1 MPHLVRQRE
10 TFAAFLR
17 ENRNYFRF
25 VASHQDVRLRA
36 FRWVAGGATGDMPPP
51 LRYPDDVMLTLSDQV
66 SPEVEIF
73 DAVAVAAELERLTHV
88 HAGNERELRLAVSRQ
103 LKAALARGRAAVER
117 LLIADRHGR
126 RCAERL
132 SLMQDEIIRL
142 LFEFAIKHLYPAQN
156 PSEAERM
163 AIVATGGYG
172 RGVLAAGSDIDLLFL
187 LPYKQTAWG
196 ESVAE
201 TILYCL
207 WDMGLK
213 VGHATRSVNECIRQ
227 AKADMTIRTS
237 VLEARYL
244 LGDHKLYGELV
255 ARFDKEVVQGTA
267 AEFVAAKLAER
278 EERHRRAGQSRYLVE
293 PNVKDGKGGQRDL
306 HTLYWI
312 AKYVY
317 RVREREELI
326 AHGVYDPREYRRFRR
341 CGDFLWAVRCHM
353 HFLTGRAEERLS
365 FAIQR
370 EIAVRLAYTEHPG
383 LRDVERFMK
392 HYFLIAKDV
401 GDLTAILCA
410 KLEDSQAKAMPVLS
424 RMMAKFRPRARHTLS
439 ETEDF
444 VVDYNRINVADE
456 NVFKRD
462 PVNLIRIFHLAQKYN
477 LAFHPDAM
485 HLATRS
491 LKLIDQTLRENE
503 EANRLFLQIL
513 TSKNDGETVLRRMNE
528 AGVLGQFVPA
538 FGRIVAMMQFN
549 MYHHYTVD
557 EHLLRCIGVL
567 ADIEA
572 ARTEDTKLANELM
585 RSIQPRHRELLY
597 VTLFLHD
604 IAKGRIE
611 DHSIAGARVA
621 RNLCPRLGF
630 SPAETETVAWL
641 IEVHLVMSTVAQS
654 RDLSDRMTIENF
666 SAVVQSVERLKLLTI
681 LTAADIK
688 AVGPG
693 VWNGWKA
700 QLIRTLYYET
710 EPVLTGGF
718 SEVNRAQRVAVA
730 QAEFRGE
737 LADWTA
743 AEVDAYIAL
752 HYPAY
757 WLKVDLPQKIAHAR
771 FLRSAAQAGRS
782 LATSASFPAARGVTE
797 LTVLA
802 PDHPWLLSI
811 IAGACAVAGANI
823 VDAQIFTTTDG
834 RALDTISV
842 SREFE
847 LDDDEARR
855 AARITD
861 SIEKALRG
869 DLKLPEVVAKRASAK
884 ARLKAFAVP
893 SEVTINN
900 GWSNRYTMVEVTGL
914 DRPGLLFELTATLS
928 KLSLNIAS
936 AHVATFGERVVD
948 VFYITDL
955 FGAKITSATRQ
966 ATIKRALIA
975 LLAPASTMAER
986 PAKGA
991 AAG

>member
-1 MPHLVRQRE
+1 
-10 TFAAFLR
+10 
-17 ENRNYFRF
+17 
-25 VASHQDVRLRA
+25 
-36 FRWVAGGATGDMPPP
+36 
-51 LRYPDDVMLTLSDQV
+51 MLTLTETSR
-66 SPEVEIF
+66 EAAIF
-73 DAVAVAAELERLTHV
+73 DAVGIAAELERLAEG
-88 HAGNERELRLAVSRQ
+88 HAGNERELRLAVSR
-103 LKAALARGRAAVER
+103 LLRAALARGRAAIER
-117 LLIADRHGR
+117 MLLADRHGR

-132 SLMQDEIIRL
+132 CAMQDEIVRL
-142 LFEFAIKHLYPAQN
+142 VFEFAIKHLYPAQN

-213 VGHATRSVNECIRQ
+213 VGHATRSVSECIRA
-227 AKADMTIRTS
+227 AKADMTIRTA

-244 LGDHKLYGELV
+244 LGERKLYDELM
-255 ARFDKEVVQGTA
+255 ARFDKDVVQGTA

-293 PNVKDGKGGQRDL
+293 PNVKDGKGGLRDL

-326 AHGVYDPREYRRFRR
+326 ELGVYDPREYRRFRR

-353 HFLTGRAEERLS
+353 HFLAGRAEERLS
-365 FAIQR
+365 FDIQR
-370 EIAVRLAYTEHPG
+370 EIAVRLGYTEHPG
-383 LRDVERFMK
+383 LQDVERFMK

-410 KLEDSQAKAMPVLS
+410 KLENSQAKAMPVLS
-424 RMMAKFRPRARHTLS
+424 RMMARFRPRARHTLS

-444 VVDYNRINVADE
+444 IVDYNRINVADE

-491 LKLIDQTLRENE
+491 LRLIDQRLREND
-503 EANRLFLQIL
+503 EANRLFLEIL
-513 TSKNDGETVLRRMNE
+513 TSKNDAETVLRRMNE

-557 EHLLRCIGVL
+557 EHLLRCIGAL
-567 ADIEA
+567 SDIEA
-572 ARTEDTKLANELM
+572 GRAEDAKFATELM
-585 RSIQPRHRELLY
+585 RTIQPRHRELLY
-597 VTLFLHD
+597 VALFLHD

-611 DHSIAGARVA
+611 DHSIAGARIA
-621 RNLCPRLGF
+621 RNFCPWLGF

-641 IEVHLVMSTVAQS
+641 IEVHLVMSSVAQS

-666 SAVVQSVERLKLLTI
+666 SAVMQSVERLKLLTI

-718 SEVNRAQRVAVA
+718 SEVNRAQRVALA
-730 QAEFRGE
+730 QAEFRAE
-737 LADWTA
+737 LTDWTA
-743 AEVDAYIAL
+743 AELDAYSAL

-757 WLKVDLPQKIAHAR
+757 WLKVDLPHQIAHAR
-771 FLRSAAQAGRS
+771 FLRSAAQTGKS
-782 LATSASFPAARGVTE
+782 LATSVSFAATRGVTE

-834 RALDTISV
+834 RALDTISI

-847 LDDDEARR
+847 LDADEARR
-855 AARITD
+855 AARVTD
-861 SIEKALRG
+861 AIEKALRG
-869 DLKLPEVVAKRASAK
+869 DLKLPEVVAKREIGK
-884 ARLKAFAVP
+884 ARLKAFTLLP
-893 SEVTINN
+893 EVTINN

-928 KLSLNIAS
+928 KLSLNIGS

-948 VFYITDL
+948 VFYVTDL
-955 FGAKITSATRQ
+955 FGAKITSPTRQ
-966 ATIKRALIA
+966 VTIKRALIS
-975 LLAPASTMAER
+975 LLSPAPATAAK
-986 PAKGA
+986 PARTA
-991 AAG
+991 AVG

>member
-1 MPHLVRQRE
+1 MLL
-10 TFAAFLR
+10 A
-17 ENRNYFRF
+17 
-25 VASHQDVRLRA
+25 
-36 FRWVAGGATGDMPPP
+36 
-51 LRYPDDVMLTLSDQV
+51 LRYPDEPMLTLAES
-66 SPEVEIF
+66 SLAAEIF
-73 DAVAVAAELERLTHV
+73 DAAAIAAELERLSEV
-88 HAGNERELRLAVSRQ
+88 HAGSERELRLAVSRH
-103 LKAALARGRAAVER
+103 LRTELAHGRAAIER

-132 SLMQDEIIRL
+132 CAMQDEIVRV

-156 PSEAERM
+156 PSEAEHM

-213 VGHATRSVNECIRQ
+213 VGHATRSVNECIRA
-227 AKADMTIRTS
+227 AKDDMTIRTAL
-237 VLEARYL
+237 LEARYL
-244 LGDHKLYGELV
+244 FGDRKLYDELV

-293 PNVKDGKGGQRDL
+293 PNVKDGKGGLRDL

-326 AHGVYDPREYRRFRR
+326 ALGVYDPREYRRFRR

-365 FAIQR
+365 FDIQR
-370 EIAVRLAYTEHPG
+370 EIAVRLGYTEHPG

-410 KLEDSQAKAMPVLS
+410 KLENSQAKAMPVLS
-424 RMMAKFRPRARHTLS
+424 RMMARFRPRTRHTLS

-485 HLATRS
+485 HVATRS
-491 LKLIDQTLRENE
+491 LRLIDQGLRENE
-503 EANRLFLQIL
+503 EANRLFLEIL
-513 TSKNDGETVLRRMNE
+513 TSKNDAETVLRRMNE

-557 EHLLRCIGVL
+557 EHLLRCIGAL
-567 ADIEA
+567 SDIEA
-572 ARTEDTKLANELM
+572 GRADDAKFATELM
-585 RSIQPRHRELLY
+585 RTIQPRHRDLLY
-597 VTLFLHD
+597 VALFLHD
-604 IAKGRIE
+604 IAKGRVE
-611 DHSIAGARVA
+611 DHSIVGARIA
-621 RNLCPRLGF
+621 RSFCPRLGF

-641 IEVHLVMSTVAQS
+641 VEVHLLMSSVAQS

-666 SAVVQSVERLKLLTI
+666 SAVMQSVERLKLLTI

-718 SEVNRAQRVAVA
+718 SEVNRAQRVAAA
-730 QAEFRGE
+730 QAELRAE
-737 LADWTA
+737 LGDWTA
-743 AEVDAYIAL
+743 AELDAYIAL

-757 WLKVDLPQKIAHAR
+757 WLKVDLPHKIAHAR
-771 FLRSAAQAGRS
+771 FLRSAAQAGKS
-782 LATSASFPAARGVTE
+782 LATSVAFPAARGVTE

-834 RALDTISV
+834 RAVDTISV

-847 LDDDEARR
+847 LDADEARR
-855 AARITD
+855 AARITE
-861 SIEKALRG
+861 SIEQALRG
-869 DLKLPEVVAKRASAK
+869 DLKLPEVVAKRETAK

-893 SEVTINN
+893 PEVTVNN
-900 GWSNRYTMVEVTGL
+900 GWSSRYTMVEVTGL

-928 KLSLNIAS
+928 KLNLNIAS

-948 VFYITDL
+948 VFYVTDL
-955 FGAKITSATRQ
+955 FGAKITSPTRH
-966 ATIKRALIA
+966 ATIKRALVA
-975 LLAPASTMAER
+975 LLSPAP
-986 PAKGA
+986 PAAKPA
-991 AAG
+991 QSVAAG

>member
-1 MPHLVRQRE
+1 
-10 TFAAFLR
+10 
-17 ENRNYFRF
+17 
-25 VASHQDVRLRA
+25 
-36 FRWVAGGATGDMPPP
+36 
-51 LRYPDDVMLTLSDQV
+51 MLTPTET
-66 SPEVEIF
+66 SPEAEIF
-73 DAVAVAAELERLTHV
+73 DAAAIAAELARLSEV
-88 HAGNERELRLAVSRQ
+88 HSGNERELRLEVSRH
-103 LKAALARGRAAVER
+103 LRAALARGRAAVEA

-132 SLMQDEIIRL
+132 CAMQDEIVRVL
-142 LFEFAIKHLYPAQN
+142 YEFAIKHLYPAQN
-156 PSEAERM
+156 PSEAEHM
-163 AIVATGGYG
+163 AVVATGGYG
-172 RGVLAAGSDIDLLFL
+172 RGVLAPGSDIDLLFL

-213 VGHATRSVNECIRQ
+213 VGHATRSVNECIRA
-227 AKADMTIRTS
+227 AKADMTIRTA
-237 VLEARYL
+237 VLEARFL
-244 LGDHKLYGELV
+244 LGDRKLYDELV
-255 ARFDKEVVQGTA
+255 ARFDKEVVPGTT

-293 PNVKDGKGGQRDL
+293 PNVKDGKGGLRDL

-326 AHGVYDPREYRRFRR
+326 ALGVYDPREYRRFRR

-365 FAIQR
+365 FDIQR
-370 EIAVRLAYTEHPG
+370 EIAVRLGYTEHPG

-410 KLEDSQAKAMPVLS
+410 KLENRQAKAMPVLS
-424 RMMAKFRPRARHTLS
+424 RMMARFLPRHRHTLS

-491 LKLIDQTLRENE
+491 LRLIDQGLRENE
-503 EANRLFLQIL
+503 EANRLFLEIL
-513 TSKNDGETVLRRMNE
+513 TSKNDAETVLRRMNE
-528 AGVLGQFVPA
+528 AGVLGTFVPA

-557 EHLLRCIGVL
+557 EHLVRCIGAL
-567 ADIEA
+567 SDIEA
-572 ARTEDTKLANELM
+572 GRAEDAKFATELM
-585 RSIQPRHRELLY
+585 RTIQPRHRDLLY
-597 VTLFLHD
+597 VAMFLHD
-604 IAKGRIE
+604 IAKGRVE
-611 DHSIAGARVA
+611 DHSIAGARIA
-621 RNLCPRLGF
+621 RHFCPRLGF
-630 SPAETETVAWL
+630 TPAEAETVAWL
-641 IEVHLVMSTVAQS
+641 IEVHLLMSTVAQS
-654 RDLSDRMTIENF
+654 RDLSDRMTIEHF
-666 SAVVQSVERLKLLTI
+666 SAVIQSVERLKLLTI

-718 SEVNRAQRVAVA
+718 SEVNRAQRVALA
-730 QAEFRGE
+730 QTEFRAE

-743 AEVDAYIAL
+743 EEIDAYIAL

-757 WLKVDLPQKIAHAR
+757 WLKVDLPHQIAHAR
-771 FLRSAAQAGRS
+771 FLRSAAQAGQS
-782 LATSASFPAARGVTE
+782 LATSVAFPAARGVTE

-802 PDHPWLLSI
+802 PDHPWLLST

-847 LDDDEARR
+847 LDADEARR
-855 AARITD
+855 AARIIDT
-861 SIEKALRG
+861 IERALRG
-869 DLKLPEVVAKRASAK
+869 DLKLPEVVAKRETAK
-884 ARLKAFAVP
+884 TRLKAFAVLP
-893 SEVTINN
+893 EVTINN
-900 GWSNRYTMVEVTGL
+900 GWSTRYTMVEVTGL

-948 VFYITDL
+948 VFYVTDL

-966 ATIKRALIA
+966 ATIKRALIT
-975 LLAPASTMAER
+975 LLSPASAAAAR
-986 PAKGA
+986 PASA
-991 AAG
+991 AATG